1 MAATHVFAT
10 TGGALLPDIGE
21 CSYNGVKWTCLYTSK
36 VSGRAIKDAAG
47 WTVKFME
54 WTIYVEGVITLVEG
68 ASTIDATMTTLRRL
82 LNAQAGVL
90 TYSGKGFG
98 PLVVNL
104 RGGPIQDVAWG
115 PVPETLEFTPLGA
128 SASAMVRWTIT
139 TRIPEVFTASLVS
152 GTPTSGAPG
161 PVLQFNNETS
171 ISYDENAYSTISYK
185 GTLEVPL
192 TRTSA
197 ASRAVARTVD
207 DFRQRYL
214 NLVAAGVG
222 GGVGVG
228 GTGVDLSRF
237 RVVRR
242 AFNYSR
248 DQRTAEWEYTVEELP
263 PMGMPPGATTAHGT
277 FSVRPIKP
285 GYSIVRWHCTLR
297 GTYTIRKDFPRR
309 LAWLA
314 FVSLLKFRMEQSKFA
329 SIPATDGTS
338 GTDVLAAVLVT
349 PTRIVLSAGGDAGP
363 ALLDLYKAFMNR
375 KSAAVKTKVDAATL
389 ITNFGFDEGIH
400 LDSKTITFEASWRL
414 ITDISAILKATGV
427 WLDGGLSEK
436 STWAIAMKNIM
447 GWRGNLINE
456 INPASLAIIDVG
468 GGSTT

>member
-1 MAATHVFAT
+1 MSATHTFAT
-10 TGGALLPDIGE
+10 TGGALLPDIGV
-21 CSYNGVKWTCLYTSK
+21 CSYNGVVWTCLYTSK

-47 WTVKFME
+47 WTVKYME
-54 WTIYVEGVITLVEG
+54 WTIYVEGVVTLVEG

-115 PVPETLEFTPLGA
+115 PVPETLDFTPLGA

-152 GTPTSGAPG
+152 GKPTSGAPG

-197 ASRAVARTVD
+197 GSRAVTRTVD

-222 GGVGVG
+222 GGVGVEG
-228 GTGVDLSRF
+228 AGVDLSRF

-297 GTYTIRKDFPRR
+297 GTYTIRRDFPRR
-309 LAWLA
+309 MAWLA
-314 FVSLLKFRMEQSKFA
+314 FISLLQFRMDQSVFGIIPKLVGGAPAVPGVSPPVAIGLPPGLREAA
-329 SIPATDGTS
+329 SIASMFVLYSEILKS
-338 GTDVLAAVLVT
+338 GEAKRKVAVEA
-349 PTRIVLSAGGDAGP
+349 S
-363 ALLDLYKAFMNR
+363 
-375 KSAAVKTKVDAATL
+375 TL
-389 ITNFGFDEGIH
+389 ITHFGFDEGLY

-414 ITDISAILKATGV
+414 ITDISAILRATGV
-427 WLDGGLSEK
+427 WRDFGLTDK
-436 STWAIAMKNIM
+436 GTWAIGMKDIM